1 MKRTWIPVLLI
12 CAAPALAWGAP
23 AAAANGVYLVD
34 FHVRLGTVVPDGSL
48 VTCKVRIMPGVPAPG
63 RAQLPAAQTVTGVA
77 TVQGASAHCA
87 VQIPAAWTDARTTA
101 TLSYEIDA
109 AEPAGARMLVRMA
122 SGDGVSLPQPPAG
135 GAARLDLSLSL

>member
-12 CAAPALAWGAP
+12 CAAPALALGAP
-23 AAAANGVYLVD
+23 PAAANGVYLVD

-48 VTCKVRIMPGVPAPG
+48 VTCKVRIMPGIPAPG
-63 RAQLPAAQTVTGVA
+63 QPRLPATQIVSNVT
-77 TVQGASAHCA
+77 TVQGAMAHCA
-87 VQIPAAWTDARTTA
+87 VQIPASWADARTAA

-109 AEPAGARMLVRMA
+109 TEPAGERMLMRAA
-122 SGDGVSLPQPPAG
+122 SGDGVSLPHPPAG